1 MIKVL
6 TLLLSIFVHV
16 RKRFTDINNDGT
28 TNFEWDNMAKK
39 DWMIIE
45 SELDEDQIKVLM
57 ATNDKSCLVS
67 GCAGSGKSVLAL
79 IKAQR
84 IQKEKGNNYQ
94 IIVYTKALCNYMNA
108 GRETLG
114 LNNSFYYHWQW
125 KNRMNC
131 PSSDYVIVD
140 EIQDFTRDEIEDF
153 IKATRKNFFFFGDTA
168 QSIYQ
173 GLKETMPVHGI
184 NRLFSYDK
192 EPRNFSLYRN
202 YRLPLSAARVAQ
214 YIGIDIDAFDEGTY
228 KSKETATPKFI
239 RYNSFNDQIEA
250 IARILKRGSLS
261 DVGILLPHNEDVRRV
276 SSLLNSH
283 GIDHEAKYE
292 DKDNW
297 QNGVNNLDFRSSNP
311 KVMTYHSAK
320 GLQFEAVFLPGI
332 SPLSNSPQRK
342 ISEQKAL
349 YVALTRTYR
358 YLYVMYS
365 GILPSPLNKVPNYLY
380 SSSETETV
388 EDI

>member
-1 MIKVL
+1 
-6 TLLLSIFVHV
+6 
-16 RKRFTDINNDGT
+16 
-28 TNFEWDNMAKK
+28 MAKK

-84 IQKEKGNNYQ
+84 IQKEKGDNYQ

-114 LNNSFYYHWQW
+114 LHNDFQYHWRW
-125 KNRMNC
+125 KNRLDC
-131 PSSDYVIVD
+131 PSADYVIVD
-140 EIQDFTRDEIEDF
+140 EIQDFTREEIQEF
-153 IKATRKNFFFFGDTA
+153 IDAAKKNFFFFGDTA

-173 GLKETMPVHGI
+173 GLKDTIPVHGI
-184 NRLFSYDK
+184 NRMFSYDK
-192 EPRNFSLYRN
+192 EPKNFSLYRN
-202 YRLPLSAARVAQ
+202 YRLPIPVANVAQ
-214 YIGIDIDAFDEGTY
+214 YIGLDLDAYDEKTY
-228 KSKETATPKFI
+228 KSKETAVPKFI
-239 RYNSFNDQIEA
+239 RYSSLGDQISA
-250 IARILKRGSLS
+250 IARIIKRSNLT
-261 DVGILLPHNEDVRRV
+261 DVGILLPHNEDVSHV
-276 SSLLNSH
+276 SSLLNANN
-283 GIDHEAKYE
+283 INHEAKYE
-292 DKDNW
+292 DKENW
-297 QNGVNNLDFRSSNP
+297 HNSVNNLDFSSTNP

-320 GLQFEAVFLPGI
+320 GLQFETVFLPDI
-332 SPLSNSPQRK
+332 SPLSDSYDRK

-349 YVALTRTYR
+349 YVAMTRTYR

-365 GILPSPLNKVPNYLY
+365 GYLPAPLSNVPSKLY
-380 SSSETETV
+380 STKEIDTV